1 MSQLPT
7 SMRAAILRD
16 DEPRLQITEI
26 PVPVPGPGEA
36 LVRVTACGVCHTD
49 LHVMKSEVVFP
60 RPAVLGHEIS
70 GTVVAI
76 GAGSA
81 ASALS
86 VGDAVVGGFI
96 MPCTECDACRAGR
109 DDLCGPFFSHNRL
122 NGHLYDG
129 TTRLADAD
137 GTPIAMYSMAGLAEY
152 AVVPLAALAPR
163 PAGLDPVNA
172 AVLGCAGMTAYGAV
186 VRAAGLEAGMSV
198 AVVAVGG
205 VGSSIV
211 QVARAAGAST
221 IIAVDVDAGKLE
233 WARALGADHTVDS
246 SSADPVAAV
255 RELTAGRG
263 VDVAIEALGRAETFA
278 QATRMLADGGTM
290 VAVGIAATGTTA
302 PVEITPLVRRSQRIV
317 GSFGAR
323 TRVDLPAVVELASS
337 GEFALDRAVSARYD
351 FAEVDRAYADLSAG
365 RITGRAVVVME

>member
-152 AVVPLAALAPR
+152 AVVPL
-163 PAGLDPVNA
+163 
-172 AVLGCAGMTAYGAV
+172 
-186 VRAAGLEAGMSV
+186 
-198 AVVAVGG
+198 
-205 VGSSIV
+205 
-211 QVARAAGAST
+211 
-221 IIAVDVDAGKLE
+221 
-233 WARALGADHTVDS
+233 
-246 SSADPVAAV
+246 
-255 RELTAGRG
+255 
-263 VDVAIEALGRAETFA
+263 
-278 QATRMLADGGTM
+278 
-290 VAVGIAATGTTA
+290 
-302 PVEITPLVRRSQRIV
+302 
-317 GSFGAR
+317 
-323 TRVDLPAVVELASS
+323 
-337 GEFALDRAVSARYD
+337 
-351 FAEVDRAYADLSAG
+351 
-365 RITGRAVVVME
+365 